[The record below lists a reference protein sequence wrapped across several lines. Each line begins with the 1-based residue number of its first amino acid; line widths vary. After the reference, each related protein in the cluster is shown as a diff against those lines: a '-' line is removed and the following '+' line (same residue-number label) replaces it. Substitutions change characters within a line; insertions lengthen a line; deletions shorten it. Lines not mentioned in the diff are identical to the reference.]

1 MFTFLHQTDKFII
14 TEIRPLKHFDSEV
27 TILNPKTILPHLT
40 VLYPSEPGYKWTK
53 SGIIGI
59 NMGSDGLYLPEE
71 GFCCWDCT

>member
-40 VLYPSEPGYKWTK
+40 VNT
-53 SGIIGI
+53 
-59 NMGSDGLYLPEE
+59 GLKY
-71 GFCCWDCT
+71 CTCKNGVISSYES